1 MPFLP
6 AIWTAKVTEGLWE
19 WRLRVEQARPAAVYS
34 TLSNEPEFTHTMV
47 ASVQQRIA
55 FGERVRQ
62 HVDQIVLGLAM
73 QGSFPYSRTPAVP
86 VSTVAIAH

>member
-1 MPFLP
+1 VKRLP
-6 AIWTAKVTEGLWE
+6 GKPERVLFPEAWAAKIAKRLWE
-19 WRLRVEQARPAAVYS
+19 WRLRVGQARPAAVHS
-34 TLSNEPEFTHTMV
+34 TFSNEPEFTHTMV

-73 QGSFPYSRTPAVP
+73 QGSFPYL
-86 VSTVAIAH
+86 